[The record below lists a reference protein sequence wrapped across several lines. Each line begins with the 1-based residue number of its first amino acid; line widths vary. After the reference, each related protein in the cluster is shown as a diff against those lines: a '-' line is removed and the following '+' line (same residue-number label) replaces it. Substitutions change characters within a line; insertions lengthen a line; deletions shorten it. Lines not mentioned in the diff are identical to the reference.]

1 MLSQQQKHFTDLLC
15 VFISTVSQWRKKRW
29 CFRDNKVRFPW
40 MWCAN
45 HHQRWR
51 NVGLKKEKHA
61 LNNFC
66 EGEAARAPW
75 LQSRVHNQTGSDGGR
90 VCVHVWRCNPV
101 TLGSQVSSRCA
112 DMMRGLLRPC
122 SHSEISTYFMC
133 VLKYL
138 HQSACLHLS
147 LQPCARPCFLQQH
160 RSNVSTARKSTH
172 PSVSNC
178 FYFSLLLHSC
188 FSLRLLL

>member
-1 MLSQQQKHFTDLLC
+1 MCAC
-15 VFISTVSQWRKKRW
+15 VNR
-29 CFRDNKVRFPW
+29 
-40 MWCAN
+40 
-45 HHQRWR
+45 
-51 NVGLKKEKHA
+51 
-61 LNNFC
+61 
-66 EGEAARAPW
+66 
-75 LQSRVHNQTGSDGGR
+75 
-90 VCVHVWRCNPV
+90 RCNPM
-101 TLGSQVSSRCA
+101 TLGLQVSSRCA
-112 DMMRGLLRPC
+112 DMMRGASFSSLLHPC

-188 FSLRLLL
+188 FSLPPLPVSVECTATPARRRYISRSVVTGHRVWTETFQ